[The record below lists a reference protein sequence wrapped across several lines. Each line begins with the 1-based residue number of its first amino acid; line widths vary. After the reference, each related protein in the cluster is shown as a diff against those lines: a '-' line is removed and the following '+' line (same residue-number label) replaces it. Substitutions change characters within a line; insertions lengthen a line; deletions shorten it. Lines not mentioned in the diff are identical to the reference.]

1 MIKFILK
8 HKRPKIAKVILSKN
22 SSGGGINI
30 PDFKLYYRA
39 IRIKIKW
46 YCPQSKYENQ
56 RRKE

>member
-1 MIKFILK
+1 LK

-46 YCPQSKYENQ
+46 YCPQSKYEDQ